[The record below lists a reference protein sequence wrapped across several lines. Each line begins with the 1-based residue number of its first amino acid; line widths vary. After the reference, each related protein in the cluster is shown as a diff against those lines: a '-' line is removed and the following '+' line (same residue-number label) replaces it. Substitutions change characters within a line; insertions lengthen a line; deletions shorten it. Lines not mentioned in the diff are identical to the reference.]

1 MPAGPLMIEHRLIER
16 MVTVLDRQRATI
28 EGGSPPDNDLLDQ
41 AADFMRTYADRCHHG
56 KEEELLF
63 AKLRTKPMSPEMVA
77 AMDRLIADHARSREL
92 VGRMGDLNARSRGGD
107 KAAGTELVA
116 VLGEIA
122 KLYPDHISR
131 EDKQF
136 FPAAMRYLSKEESDA
151 LLLQFNDFDRKLIH
165 EKYRA
170 VVEGAEKR

>member
-1 MPAGPLMIEHRLIER
+1 MIEHRLIER
-16 MVTVLDRQRATI
+16 MVAVLDKQRATI

-41 AADFMRTYADRCHHG
+41 AADFMRVYADRCHHG

-63 AKLRTKPMSPEMVA
+63 AKLQTKPMSPEMVS
-77 AMDRLIADHARSREL
+77 AMDRLMADHVRSREL
-92 VGRMGDLNARSRGGD
+92 VSRMRDLNARSRGGD
-107 KAAGTELVA
+107 AASVSELVA

-122 KLYPDHISR
+122 KLYPDHIAR

-136 FPAAMRYLSKEESDA
+136 FPEAMRYLSKEESDA
-151 LLLQFNDFDRKLIH
+151 MLQQFNDFDRKLIH
-165 EKYRA
+165 QKYRA